1 MPASLALHAA
11 RSAMLRR
18 TARRAARAASS
29 ASRPPSE
36 SAAARPGTAPGAAN
50 PSSLS
55 LPGAGLSPGGP
66 AGGRAATEAEG
77 PMRDRRRSGRRGWS
91 IFEGVGNRKRAA
103 HSRNR
108 GLRQV
113 GWGTHPC
120 PPVSE
125 CGPVVLQQWRPGR
138 QGGVQHH
145 MLHPIVVAWPRGAWR
160 PLLGPAQG
168 PPSPRAGEVAVPG
181 RPLLLLLPLPTT
193 PPRPTSLSFAPWTTT

>member
-1 MPASLALHAA
+1 MPVNLALHAA

-29 ASRPPSE
+29 ASKPP
-36 SAAARPGTAPGAAN
+36 SAAARPGAAPGAPN

-55 LPGAGLSPGGP
+55 LPGIGLSPGGP
-66 AGGRAATEAEG
+66 AGGSAATEAEG

-103 HSRNR
+103 YSRNR
-108 GLRQV
+108 GLQA
-113 GWGTHPC
+113 C

-125 CGPVVLQQWRPGR
+125 CGPAVLQQGRPGR
-138 QGGVQHH
+138 QGGVQHRL
-145 MLHPIVVAWPRGAWR
+145 LHPIVVAWPRGAWR
-160 PLLGPAQG
+160 PPLGPAQG

-193 PPRPTSLSFAPWTTT
+193 PPRPTSLFFAPWTTT